1 VRQREIL
8 HAEGQ
13 ALAVREL
20 AEAERFRRETE
31 AQGEAD
37 AIRLVYAAIHDGDPS
52 NDLIAI
58 KYLEALAK
66 VADGKATKIFLPAD
80 TSTALGSLAG
90 VAELFTRPGHTTDA
104 TD

>member
-1 VRQREIL
+1 
-8 HAEGQ
+8 
-13 ALAVREL
+13 
-20 AEAERFRRETE
+20 
-31 AQGEAD
+31 
-37 AIRLVYAAIHDGDPS
+37 
-52 NDLIAI
+52 
-58 KYLEALAK
+58 